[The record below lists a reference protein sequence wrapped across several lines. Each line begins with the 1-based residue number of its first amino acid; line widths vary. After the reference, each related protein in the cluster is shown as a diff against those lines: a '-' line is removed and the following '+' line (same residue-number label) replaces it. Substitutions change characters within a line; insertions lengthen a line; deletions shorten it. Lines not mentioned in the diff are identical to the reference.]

1 MAGFTAHLGA
11 AAGVGLAGG
20 WLASEYFG
28 LPALQSIGLAGAAAV
43 SGLLPDLDLPSSTP
57 FKRLTAA
64 LGVVLTGLALTLA
77 PGLWPRLAQ
86 SVVERVILAAA
97 VLIAVRFLF
106 APLVSLVSDHRGMF
120 HSLPAAVLWGL
131 IVALAARLLGRPQPE
146 LIGAAGL
153 IGYLSHLVLDQL
165 SAPTG
170 RPLKL
175 FGRPGPT
182 VVVYGLI
189 VVSTGLLATGLV
201 QGSTPHFLP

>member
-28 LPALQSIGLAGAAAV
+28 LPAVQAVGLAGAAAV
-43 SGLLPDLDLPSSTP
+43 SGVLPDLDLPSSTP
-57 FKRLTAA
+57 FRRLTAG
-64 LGVVLTGLALTLA
+64 LGIILTGLALTLA
-77 PGLWPRLAQ
+77 PSLWPRLAE

-97 VLIAVRFLF
+97 VFIAVRFLF
-106 APLVSLVSDHRGMF
+106 GPLVSMISDHRGMF

-131 IVALAARLLGRPQPE
+131 IVALAAHLLGRPQPE

-153 IGYLSHLVLDQL
+153 VGYLSHLVLDQL

-175 FGRPGPT
+175 SGRKAPT
-182 VVVYGLI
+182 AIVYGLI
-189 VVSTGLLATGLV
+189 VVSAGLLTTGLAPG
-201 QGSTPHFLP
+201 QAPPFLP